1 VYNEPA
7 TLRPLSDSISST
19 WVPLMTIYR
28 DAFVNNDIYSA
39 AAASVV
45 LALGT
50 LIVSAVTLTFL
61 QRRTFGRVR

>member
-1 VYNEPA
+1 MA
-7 TLRPLSDSISST
+7 
-19 WVPLMTIYR
+19 IYR

-50 LIVSAVTLTFL
+50 LLVSLAVLTVL
-61 QRRTFGRVR
+61 QRRAFGSER